1 MAKQT
6 TKNLPKKQVVQLD
19 NYSEIN
25 DAFQIELDALIEKY
39 LKKVK

>member
-1 MAKQT
+1 MVKQT

-25 DAFQIELDALIEKY
+25 DAFQIELDVLIEKY